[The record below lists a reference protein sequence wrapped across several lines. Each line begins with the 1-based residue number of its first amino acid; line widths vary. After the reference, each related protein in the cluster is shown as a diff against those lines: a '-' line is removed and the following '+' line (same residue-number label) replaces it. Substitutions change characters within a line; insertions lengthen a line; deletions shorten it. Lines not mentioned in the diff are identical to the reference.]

1 MLLAQFRDEEIF
13 PADLPNDIAKKNTC
27 GPTDGPVPHCPECGE
42 QVTHRDQGA
51 NGKVAHFA
59 HCPQS
64 YDGCPGSTVGESAE
78 HDAMKSIA
86 VGVVEDRLSVP
97 VSASGTE
104 EQLPAP
110 YSEKEH
116 RKADGLIRFDGR
128 DEQLGDGL
136 AIEVQYRN
144 KQKDLE
150 ATTLDY
156 IRGEESIAVLWLW
169 EDDFDMEAD
178 SPEDWALPLGD
189 ADDIRER
196 VRRQVWPR
204 GESESIWEPVNG
216 PSYPGMGITPHPP
229 YPDSGP
235 VLHSWPRGMALDAAM
250 PTSRDCPA
258 KLPPDAVD
266 DLAQSYKEEQDWS
279 SLFTATHA
287 QKYIS
292 EVHDHFDLPAWRVP
306 VSVPRPATLNLV
318 ERRLLEAAKTRH
330 EDPRQTPSPPPTAFD
345 DMQCWDCGHY
355 WYAYESSPRLQCR
368 NCGAPVDVKWNY
380 DTGRISEIPFLPEQE
395 RLQPEDV
402 AVTDG
407 GVTDE

>member
-1 MLLAQFRDEEIF
+1 
-13 PADLPNDIAKKNTC
+13 
-27 GPTDGPVPHCPECGE
+27 
-42 QVTHRDQGA
+42 
-51 NGKVAHFA
+51 
-59 HCPQS
+59 
-64 YDGCPGSTVGESAE
+64 
-78 HDAMKSIA
+78 
-86 VGVVEDRLSVP
+86 
-97 VSASGTE
+97 
-104 EQLPAP
+104 
-110 YSEKEH
+110 
-116 RKADGLIRFDGR
+116 
-128 DEQLGDGL
+128 
-136 AIEVQYRN
+136 
-144 KQKDLE
+144 
-150 ATTLDY
+150 
-156 IRGEESIAVLWLW
+156 VLWLW

-407 GVTDE
+407 GETDE